1 MKLEL
6 IKAISK
12 HINLTAEEQ
21 RQVIHAFTSAKL
33 IRKELWLE
41 EGRQT
46 QLLAFVVSGCLYSYS
61 VDNKGQINPLQ
72 FARPHG
78 WITDLYAYLTHAP
91 STLSVTA
98 LTSSEILTI
107 TREKQLQ
114 LFEAVP
120 KLERYFRIIT
130 ENALISSRKRNL
142 DLLNLSARERYEQ
155 FISNYPGLLQE
166 VPLKLIAKY
175 IGITPEFLSK
185 VRREG

>member
-6 IKAISK
+6 IKAISR
-12 HINLTAEEQ
+12 HVELTAEEQ
-21 RQVIHAFTSAKL
+21 RQVIHAFSSAKL
-33 IRKELWLE
+33 KRKELWLE
-41 EGRQT
+41 EGGQT
-46 QLLAFVVSGCLYSYS
+46 QSLAFVVSGCLYSYS
-61 VDNKGQINPLQ
+61 FDSKGQINPLQ

-78 WITDLYAYLTHAP
+78 WITDLYAYLSNAP
-91 STLSVTA
+91 STLSVEA
-98 LTSSEILTI
+98 LTSSEILAI
-107 TREKQLQ
+107 TREEQLK

-130 ENALISSRKRNL
+130 ENALVSSRKRNL
-142 DLLNLSARERYEQ
+142 DLLNLSAKERYEQ

-185 VRREG
+185 LRREG

>member
-6 IKAISK
+6 IKAISR
-12 HINLTAEEQ
+12 HVELSAEEQ
-21 RQVIHAFTSAKL
+21 RQVIHAFSSEKL
-33 IRKELWLE
+33 KRKELWLE
-41 EGRQT
+41 EGGKARS
-46 QLLAFVVSGCLYSYS
+46 LAFVVGGCLYSYS
-61 VDNKGQINPLQ
+61 IDHKGQMNPLQ

-78 WITDLYAYLTHAP
+78 WITDLYAYLSDAP
-91 STLSVTA
+91 STLSVEA

-107 TREKQLQ
+107 TREEQLK

-130 ENALISSRKRNL
+130 ENALVSSRKRNL
-142 DLLNLSARERYEQ
+142 DLLNLSAKERYEQ
-155 FISNYPGLLQE
+155 FITKYPGLLQE

-185 VRREG
+185 LRREH

>member
-12 HINLTAEEQ
+12 HVELSAEEQ
-21 RQVIHAFTSAKL
+21 RQVIHAFSSEKL
-33 IRKELWLE
+33 KRKELWLE
-41 EGRQT
+41 EGNHT
-46 QLLAFVVSGCLYSYS
+46 QSLAFVVSGCLYSFS
-61 VDNKGQINPLQ
+61 IDSKGQINPLQ
-72 FARPHG
+72 FSRTHG
-78 WITDLYAYLTHAP
+78 WITDLYAYLSDAP
-91 STLSVTA
+91 STLSVEA

-107 TREKQLQ
+107 TREEQLK

-142 DLLNLSARERYEQ
+142 DLLNLSAKERYDQ
-155 FISNYPGLLQE
+155 FITKYPGLLQE

-175 IGITPEFLSK
+175 IGVTPEFLSK
-185 VRREG
+185 LRREH